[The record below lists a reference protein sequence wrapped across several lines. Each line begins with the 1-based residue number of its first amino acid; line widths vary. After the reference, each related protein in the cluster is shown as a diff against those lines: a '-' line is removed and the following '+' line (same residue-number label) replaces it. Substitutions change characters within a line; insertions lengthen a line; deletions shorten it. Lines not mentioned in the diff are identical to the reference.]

1 MYEEDKSQSNKR
13 YASREEADRLAHNP
27 SSFAMC
33 MDDYCLEKVVVYFV
47 NELMERQKYR
57 KNLPDKK

>member
-1 MYEEDKSQSNKR
+1 MYENKHK
-13 YASREEADRLAHNP
+13 YASREEAERLSYNP

-57 KNLPDKK
+57 KSLPDRK